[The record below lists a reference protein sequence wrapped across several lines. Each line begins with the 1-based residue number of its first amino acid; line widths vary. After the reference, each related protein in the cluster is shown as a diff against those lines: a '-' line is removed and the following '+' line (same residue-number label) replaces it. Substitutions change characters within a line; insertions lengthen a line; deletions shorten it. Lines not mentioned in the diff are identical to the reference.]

1 MVMKSLFVPPVFE
14 IDLHGMKF
22 AQKIRS
28 GSLHGRQR
36 FLSSLT
42 IHRHMR
48 IRLAHRSMKWSICF
62 IAKPALGVL
71 TLSSSG
77 TELLSSAR

>member
-1 MVMKSLFVPPVFE
+1 MVMTSLFVRLVTE
-14 IDLHGMKF
+14 IDLLGMKF

-36 FLSSLT
+36 FLSSLR
-42 IHRHMR
+42 IALHMR
-48 IRLAHRSMKWSICF
+48 IKLAHRSMKWSICF